1 MASVERL
8 VPMSAEVKQRLTLR
22 AWPAVVLIALTLLS
36 VLAMS
41 GAVENSTRFSRH
53 YIWLLLFNTAVML
66 ALAVLIGANL
76 FWAIRQARRQEAG
89 ARLTLHLVLLF
100 ILIAL
105 VPVSVVY
112 LFSIRFLD
120 QGIDSWFDV
129 HIERA
134 LGDALDLGRGALKE
148 RMLELKRQ
156 TSNAAEGLSGTSDLR
171 LPVALVNLRAQLRAS
186 EVVVFG
192 ADDHIIAATTDPPG
206 RVVPS
211 LPPADALRR
220 YRRDGSYA
228 GLEPEGGHRLQI
240 RVLVAIPAPPG
251 SVEALQ
257 PPRMLQ
263 AVYQVPERTGELAS
277 QVQDAYDHYQELAF
291 LRTPLKQSFVLT
303 LSLVLLIS
311 ILAAVWAALFAA
323 RRVIQP
329 IRQLI
334 DAIRLVA
341 GGDLQAKLPLTRTDE
356 LGQVARSFN
365 EMTTRLLSGH
375 EETERGRRQLDR
387 QRRYLQTVLEHLS
400 SGVLTIDR
408 NGVLRT
414 ANAAAVHI
422 LETSLDAFLGR
433 RLADIS
439 SNTHLVYGL
448 YQAIAGRLIG
458 FSDSW
463 EQEVELFGENGRKVL
478 ICRGAKLPE
487 QPGEAGIGGG
497 SVIVFDDIT
506 ALIRAQR
513 DAAWGEVARRL
524 AHEVRNPLTPI
535 QLSAERL
542 RRKLMPHVSGG
553 DARMLERS
561 TDTIVQQVESMK
573 QLVNAFSE
581 YARAPMMQ
589 LSEVDFNAAV
599 AEVIEL
605 YGAHPGVA
613 LEFVPGEEVGLL
625 YADPVRLRQL
635 LHNLLKNAVEAVQG
649 KRKGKVGV
657 TTGLVARDDQTFME
671 LRVSDNGSG
680 IPDQL
685 RGQIFEP
692 YVSGKAGGS
701 GLGLAVV
708 KKIVEEHNGMVW
720 AEPGAGGGTCLV
732 VRLPR
737 WRKPMEEL

>member
-1 MASVERL
+1 MPLDMR
-8 VPMSAEVKQRLTLR
+8 RLTNR
-22 AWPAVVLIALTLLS
+22 AWPAVLLITLTLLS

-41 GAVENSTRFSRH
+41 GAVENSTKFSRH
-53 YIWLLLFNTAVML
+53 YIWLLVFNTVVML
-66 ALAVLIGANL
+66 ALATLIAANL
-76 FWAIRQARRQEAG
+76 YRAVRQARHQEPG

-112 LFSIRFLD
+112 FFSIRFLD

-129 HIERA
+129 RIERA
-134 LGDALDLGRGALKE
+134 LGDALDLGRGALND
-148 RMLELKRQ
+148 RMHDLQRQ
-156 TSNAAEGLSGTSDLR
+156 TRNAAVGLSGASDLK
-171 LPVALVNLRAQLRAS
+171 LPVALVSLRAQLQAS
-186 EVVVFG
+186 EIAVFG
-192 ADDHIIAATTDPPG
+192 ADDHIIAASTDPPG
-206 RVVPS
+206 RVVPD
-211 LPPADALRR
+211 LPPADALRH
-220 YRRDGSYA
+220 YRRDHRYV

-263 AVYQVPERTGELAS
+263 AVFQVPGRISELAS
-277 QVQDAYDHYQELAF
+277 QVQDTYDHYQELTF

-303 LSLVLLIS
+303 LSLVLMLS
-311 ILAAVWAALFAA
+311 VLAAVWAALYSA
-323 RRVIQP
+323 RRVVQP
-329 IRQLI
+329 IRRLI
-334 DAIRLVA
+334 DAIRRVA
-341 GGDLQAKLPLTRTDE
+341 GGDLQAKLPLTRGDE
-356 LGQVARSFN
+356 LGLVARSFN
-365 EMTTRLLSGH
+365 EMTARLLSGY
-375 EETERGRRQLDR
+375 EETERGRRQLER

-414 ANAAAVHI
+414 ANAAADHI
-422 LETSLDAFLGR
+422 LETSLDPFHGR
-433 RLADIS
+433 RLADLG
-439 SNTHLVYGL
+439 SNTHLIYRL
-448 YQAIAGRLIG
+448 YQAIAERLIE
-458 FSDSW
+458 SADSW
-463 EQEVELFGENGRKVL
+463 EQEVELFGENGRKIL
-478 ICRGAKLPE
+478 ICRGARLPE
-487 QPGEAGIGGG
+487 QPGEGSIGGG

-542 RRKLMPHVSGG
+542 RRKLLPHVSAS

-573 QLVNAFSE
+573 QLVNAFSD
-581 YARAPMMQ
+581 YARAPVMQ

-605 YGAHPGVA
+605 YGAHPGLSLVFSPA
-613 LEFVPGEEVGLL
+613 DSVGLL
-625 YADPVRLRQL
+625 YADPGRLRQL
-635 LHNLLKNAVEAVQG
+635 LHNLIKNAVEAV
-649 KRKGKVGV
+649 KDKVHGEVHVETSV
-657 TTGLVARDDQTFME
+657 TERADQPFVE
-671 LRVSDNGSG
+671 LRISDNGDG
-680 IPDQL
+680 IPEPL

-708 KKIVEEHNGMVW
+708 KKIVEEHNGLVW
-720 AEPGAGGGTCLV
+720 AEPRDGNGTCLV

-737 WRKPMEEL
+737 WRAATGVV